1 MRYPFSMAAYGGAV
15 ALVIGMAVAIPDGTP
30 VAAQEP
36 APSGFR
42 SVGRGAPVIWA
53 RDFQRVG
60 PNMSGGGRG
69 GLAEMFGVGP
79 TFNGS
84 ARNGEVP
91 PGIEPLEVDLFT
103 SNDFYQDRELWND
116 PRYFRCNSGHDLESQ
131 WGANGVVVMGDDG
144 PASAAWG
151 HCDRDMPREALVSPY
166 PFATAQAHYEALLEE
181 TRARG
186 GPTRHTGATVPHEW
200 TGRYQFPTA
209 TPGNDHW
216 FFMHKVQ
223 IPTVLSLLTEE
234 YQTRAVQQHYHAG
247 RNRTLWPATFCWP
260 EGFMRRW
267 HWPSTRG
274 HVIIV
279 APSIVQVIAGLADN
293 FVTDIHIGREFNLE
307 GAVPRLGADVPRW
320 YGETVGFWDEDA
332 LITWTSNIQGWTT
345 HGAFEFSNHLQSIE
359 IYTPDRDASGSLE
372 GLRHEAIFYD
382 REAFLVPLR
391 IVRNLRKL
399 SGLEE
404 GDPNAYV
411 RCIPSIFPIQGVAR
425 PASPG
430 TVFEYQVP
438 DMYGRPWAQIW
449 EQYYE
454 QDMERPRN
462 DDFFD
467 FSR

>member
-60 PNMSGGGRG
+60 PNMIRGRPRRPRRDVRRRP
-69 GLAEMFGVGP
+69 GLQRICPQRRGAPGDRA
-79 TFNGS
+79 
-84 ARNGEVP
+84 ARGR
-91 PGIEPLEVDLFT
+91 PLHVERLL
-103 SNDFYQDRELWND
+103 QDRELWSD

-131 WGANGVVVMGDDG
+131 WGANGVVVIGDDG
-144 PASAAWG
+144 PATAAWG

-186 GPTRHTGATVPHEW
+186 GPTRHTYATVPHEW

-247 RNRTLWPATFCWP
+247 HTNRTLWPATFCWP

-267 HWPSTRG
+267 HWPSTREPRHHRRAVDRAG
-274 HVIIV
+274 H
-279 APSIVQVIAGLADN
+279 AGLADN
-293 FVTDIHIGREFNLE
+293 FVTDIHIGREFNWRARCR
-307 GAVPRLGADVPRW
+307 GSAPTCRAGTARR
-320 YGETVGFWDEDA
+320 
-332 LITWTSNIQGWTT
+332 S
-345 HGAFEFSNHLQSIE
+345 
-359 IYTPDRDASGSLE
+359 ASGTRTRS
-372 GLRHEAIFYD
+372 
-382 REAFLVPLR
+382 
-391 IVRNLRKL
+391 
-399 SGLEE
+399 
-404 GDPNAYV
+404 
-411 RCIPSIFPIQGVAR
+411 
-425 PASPG
+425 SPG
-430 TVFEYQVP
+430 RRTSRGGP
-438 DMYGRPWAQIW
+438 RTAPSSSRTTCSRSRSTRPSRRETAAS
-449 EQYYE
+449 
-454 QDMERPRN
+454 RGCCTRRSSTTPRRSW
-462 DDFFD
+462 
-467 FSR
+467 SRSGSCGTCAS